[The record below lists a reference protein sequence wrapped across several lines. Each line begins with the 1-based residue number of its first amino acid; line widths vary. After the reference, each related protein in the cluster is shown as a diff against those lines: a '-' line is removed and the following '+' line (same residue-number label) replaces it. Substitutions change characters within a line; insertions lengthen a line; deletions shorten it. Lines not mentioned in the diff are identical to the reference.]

1 MEKKC
6 DIIFTMSTKSKKFD
20 DNDRNILKALQQDA
34 SLSLESLAA
43 KLSLST
49 NACWRRV
56 KRLEAEG
63 IIARRVAIVEPEA
76 VGLSM
81 TAFVA
86 VRTNDHSDKWLE
98 KFAAAASSIEEVVE
112 FYRMAGE
119 VDYMLKLLVRDVADY
134 DRVYKKLIKA
144 VPLSDVSASFA
155 MERIKYETA
164 VPL

>member
-1 MEKKC
+1 MSEK
-6 DIIFTMSTKSKKFD
+6 IKKLD
-20 DNDRNILKALQQDA
+20 QNDRNILRTLQRDA
-34 SLSLESLAA
+34 SLSLESLAE

-49 NACWRRV
+49 NACWRRI
-56 KRLEAEG
+56 KRMEADG

-76 VGLSM
+76 VGLGM

-86 VRTNDHSDKWLE
+86 VRTSDHSDQWLK
-98 KFAAAASSIEEVVE
+98 KFAAAAAGIEEVVE

-119 VDYMLKLLVRDVADY
+119 VDYMLKLLVRDMADY

>member
-1 MEKKC
+1 M
-6 DIIFTMSTKSKKFD
+6 TKLD
-20 DNDRNILKALQQDA
+20 LNDRKILAELQRDA
-34 SLSLESLAA
+34 SISLEKLAE

-63 IIARRVAIVEPEA
+63 VIDKRVALVPPEA
-76 VGLSM
+76 VGLNV
-81 TAFVA
+81 TVFVA
-86 VRTNDHSDKWLE
+86 VKTDDHSADWLE
-98 KFAAAASSIEEVVE
+98 RFADATSSIAEVVE

-119 VDYMLKLLVRDVADY
+119 VDYFLKLLVRDVADY

-144 VPLSDVSASFA
+144 APMSDVSASFA

-164 VPL
+164 VPV

>member
-1 MEKKC
+1 MSEK
-6 DIIFTMSTKSKKFD
+6 IKKLD
-20 DNDRNILKALQQDA
+20 QNDRNILKTLQRDA
-34 SLSLESLAA
+34 SLSLESLAE

-49 NACWRRV
+49 NACWRRI
-56 KRLEAEG
+56 KRMEADG

-76 VGLSM
+76 VGLGM

-86 VRTNDHSDKWLE
+86 VRTNDHSDQWLK
-98 KFAAAASSIEEVVE
+98 KFAAAASGIEEVVE

-119 VDYMLKLLVRDVADY
+119 VDYMLKLLVRDMADY